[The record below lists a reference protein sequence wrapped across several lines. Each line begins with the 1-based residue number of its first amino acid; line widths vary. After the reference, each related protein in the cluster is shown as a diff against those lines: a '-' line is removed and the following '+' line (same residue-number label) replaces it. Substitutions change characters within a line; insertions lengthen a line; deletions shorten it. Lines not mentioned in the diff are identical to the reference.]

1 MLFALLS
8 TFLHPAAWNTGVMA
22 RALASVLGQE
32 AVGHNLGVRWKNPSH
47 LSALEGS
54 VLVYVRERGREREIS
69 IFFKPLLFWVF
80 NHMWP
85 NVILT

>member
-8 TFLHPAAWNTGVMA
+8 TFLYPAAWNTGVMA

-32 AVGHNLGVRWKNPSH
+32 AVGHTLGVRWKNPSH

-69 IFFKPLLFWVF
+69 IFLSPYYFGFSVTCGR
-80 NHMWP
+80 
-85 NVILT
+85 I